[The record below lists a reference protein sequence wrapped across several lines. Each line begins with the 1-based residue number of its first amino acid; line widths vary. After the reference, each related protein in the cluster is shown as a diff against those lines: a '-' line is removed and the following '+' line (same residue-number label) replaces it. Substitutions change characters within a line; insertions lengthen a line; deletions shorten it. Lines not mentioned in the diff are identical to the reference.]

1 MFWRRNEPS
10 ALKLKEA
17 RAKLRRERFGR
28 EIYGHLIQRHIFEK
42 PQPTPD
48 FDFEIEQV
56 RVDGLAFALPPDSQV
71 GDRYAG
77 VLEEDGN
84 IRGDA
89 FIRHQFASGGALLD
103 IEAGVGFCSVPHAIT
118 RDFHPI
124 VALEPDAENFSCLE
138 WNLKAHGSSN
148 VICKCSN
155 IEAVSADEMA
165 NGIERVSFVRVG
177 GRNLEAVSLNGAKTL
192 LEKRH
197 AAWQFENFEKNHPN
211 RTNFDF
217 IIKAIL
223 ENFRYF
229 TNLKES
235 TPSMYSINEFSDYA
249 NSLKRKY
256 ANVIFI
262 P

>member
-1 MFWRRNEPS
+1 MFWRRNEPA

-28 EIYGHLIQRHIFEK
+28 EMYGHLIQRHISGK
-42 PQPTPD
+42 PQPRPD

-56 RVDGLAFALPPDSQV
+56 RVDGLAFALPVDSQV
-71 GDRYAG
+71 GNRYLG

-84 IRGDA
+84 LRGDA

-124 VALEPDAENFSCLE
+124 IALEPDAENFSCLE
-138 WNLKAHGSSN
+138 WNLKAHGIGN
-148 VICKCSN
+148 VICKCTN
-155 IEAVSADEMA
+155 IEAVSVDEMA
-165 NGIERVSFVRVG
+165 SGIERVSFVRVG
-177 GRNLEAVSLNGAKTL
+177 GRNLESASLSGAKTL

-211 RTNFDF
+211 RSNFDF

-223 ENFRYF
+223 EYFKYF
-229 TNLKES
+229 TDLKER
-235 TPSMYSINEFSDYA
+235 PPNIYSIDEFSDYT
-249 NSLKRKY
+249 NSLKKY
-256 ANVIFI
+256 ANLIFI